1 VTKNKNEQDCCE
13 IFCYDEEKVNRL
25 KGDLQQ
31 QDTHSVAKIFK
42 ALADDTRVK
51 VAYALT
57 QEVELCV
64 CDVANIVGCT
74 LATASH
80 HLRLL
85 RNMGLAKYRKVG
97 KLVFYSLDDDHV
109 QQLVQLAF
117 LHSKEVV
124 TNGTGTIRK

>member
-1 VTKNKNEQDCCE
+1 LTNQNNKMDDCCE

-25 KGDLQQ
+25 RGDLQQ
-31 QDTHSVAKIFK
+31 QDTLSVAKIFK

-51 VAYALT
+51 VAYALS
-57 QEVELCV
+57 QEEELCV

-85 RNMGLAKYRKVG
+85 RNMGLAKYRKDG
-97 KLVFYSLDDDHV
+97 RLVFYSLDDDHV
-109 QQLVQLAF
+109 RQLIQIAI
-117 LHSKEVV
+117 LHSKEGLV
-124 TNGTGTIRK
+124 TNGTGTK